1 VANIGSSQNISIINQ
16 SQKDDLE
23 EIVAELKRIL
33 SHSELPDEK
42 KQELEAEVQT
52 IETQSKSP
60 KPKIQIIK
68 DALSSATG
76 IVHEAAGV
84 AAAAAPLITK
94 IGSWI
99 NGVP

>member
-33 SHSELPDEK
+33 SRSELPDEK

-52 IETQSKSP
+52 IET
-60 KPKIQIIK
+60 
-68 DALSSATG
+68 
-76 IVHEAAGV
+76 
-84 AAAAAPLITK
+84 
-94 IGSWI
+94 
-99 NGVP
+99 